1 MNDDFLRQQRRARQ
15 RFTVL
20 TLAAILI
27 AGGLVVLFA
36 LQRVP
41 LPMRIFAGL
50 GDIVAGCVL
59 LVLARQKFR
68 PDRTVEDR

>member
-1 MNDDFLRQQRRARQ
+1 MNDDSRRQQRARQ
-15 RFTVL
+15 RVTVL
-20 TLAAILI
+20 ALAAVLI
-27 AGGLVVLFA
+27 VGGLVVLLA

-68 PDRTVEDR
+68 PDR

>member
-1 MNDDFLRQQRRARQ
+1 MNDDSLRQRRARQ

-20 TLAAILI
+20 VLATVLI
-27 AGGLVVLFA
+27 VGGLVVLFA
-36 LQRVP
+36 LQRLP

-68 PDRTVEDR
+68 RDR

>member
-1 MNDDFLRQQRRARQ
+1 MNDDSLRSRRTRQ

-20 TLAAILI
+20 VLATVLI
-27 AGGLVVLFA
+27 VGGLVVLFA
-36 LQRVP
+36 LQRLP

-59 LVLARQKFR
+59 LVLVRQKFR
-68 PDRTVEDR
+68 RDR